1 MSELTKLIDA
11 VMAAKSEA
19 DLFFEKGNN
28 SAGTRARVK
37 LQEVKALAQAV
48 RNEIQEKKN
57 QK

>member
-1 MSELTKLIDA
+1 MSTLTKLIDA
-11 VMAAKSEA
+11 AMAAKSEA
-19 DLFFEKGNN
+19 DLFFEKGNS

-37 LQEVKALAQAV
+37 LQEVKALAQTL